1 MSNQLTPHSS
11 ATEFGSRLDKTK
23 TVGMI
28 PATTI
33 QPSVEMRSGR
43 GNFTSRPSPKR
54 EMLESNGVA
63 DWYAIISQIT
73 IHLRQNGGTK

>member
-1 MSNQLTPHSS
+1 MGNQLTPHSS
-11 ATEFGSRLDKTK
+11 ATEFSSRLNKTK

-28 PATTI
+28 PATTM
-33 QPSVEMRSGR
+33 QATVEMRSR
-43 GNFTSRPSPKR
+43 RRDLTSRPSPKR

-73 IHLRQNGGTK
+73 IHLGQNGGTK